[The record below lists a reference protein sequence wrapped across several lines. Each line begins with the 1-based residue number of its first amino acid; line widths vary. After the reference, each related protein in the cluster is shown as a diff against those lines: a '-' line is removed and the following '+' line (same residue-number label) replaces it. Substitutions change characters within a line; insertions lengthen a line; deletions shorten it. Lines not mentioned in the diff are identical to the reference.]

1 MVKEDGVK
9 RSAILTACTILLIS
23 LVLVSGCSKS
33 ESAEGGPT
41 ALKIGGGSIGG
52 TWFPMM
58 TATMVILNEEIPG
71 LVATVV
77 PGSSLKNARS
87 TDAGEL
93 DIALTN
99 VSTSH
104 DAWNGNAPFEK
115 KHQDMRAIGRFLS
128 NPKTWVVRASSD
140 IHSLQDLPGK
150 TVNVMRAGSG
160 TELEFQRALAEYG
173 LTFEN
178 IEEAG
183 GKIEHLVF
191 SQATL
196 ALKDN
201 VIDFTIH
208 DAWAP
213 DPAVVEMEASFPV
226 RIVPIDRKVMDR
238 LNEKYAYGE
247 AIIPGGI
254 YKGTPND
261 TLVMTVSTVLI
272 ARGDLPEELAYQ
284 ITKAVFENPERL
296 SAGYEILKELSPE
309 TAATGVP
316 IPFHPGA
323 VRYFKE
329 KGLQ

>member
-1 MVKEDGVK
+1 MKK
-9 RSAILTACTILLIS
+9 RMIFTISSIVLASLLLI
-23 LVLVSGCSKS
+23 SGCSKS
-33 ESAEGGPT
+33 ESAEGRPIP
-41 ALKIGGGSIGG
+41 LKIGGGSIGG

-58 TATMVILNEEIPG
+58 TATMVILNEDIPG

-99 VSTSH
+99 VSTSN
-104 DAWNGNAPFEK
+104 DAWNGNDPFEK
-115 KHQDMRAIGRFLS
+115 QYQNMRAIGRFLS
-128 NPKTWVVRASSD
+128 NPKTWVVRADSG
-140 IHSLQDLPGK
+140 INSLKDLSGK
-150 TVNVMRAGSG
+150 TVNTMRSGSG
-160 TELEFQRALAEYG
+160 TELEFKRALGEYG
-173 LTFEN
+173 ITFED
-178 IEEAG
+178 IEAAG

-196 ALKDN
+196 AMKDG

-213 DPAVVEMEASFPV
+213 DPAVVEMETVFPV
-226 RIVPIDRKVMDR
+226 KILPIDRKMMDS
-238 LNEKYAYGE
+238 LHDKYAYGE
-247 AIIPGGI
+247 AVIPGGT
-254 YKGTPND
+254 YKGTPDD

-272 ARGDLPEELAYQ
+272 ARHDLPEELAYQ

-296 SAGYEILKELSPE
+296 SKGFAKLAQLSPE
-309 TAATGVP
+309 TAASGVS

-323 VRYFKE
+323 EKYYKE